1 MRSLCVFC
9 CSSPG
14 RSPSYTAAVAQLGA
28 TLAARGTRVVY
39 GGARVGTM
47 GMLAEA
53 TLAAGGEVVGVIPQH
68 LMDYEVGHDGLT
80 ELHVVGSMHER
91 KALMADLADGFVA
104 LPGGMGTLEE
114 LAEILTWAQL
124 GLHRKPVGALDVDGY
139 WQPLLTFLDHARD
152 EEFLRP
158 SHRELLI
165 ARPTVDELL
174 AALDTHAPA
183 DGDAADKW
191 VDR

>member
-1 MRSLCVFC
+1 MRSLCVFYG
-9 CSSPG
+9 SSPG
-14 RSPSYTAAVAQLGA
+14 RSPSYVAAVASLGA
-28 TLAARGTRVVY
+28 ALAARGTRVVY

-47 GMLAEA
+47 GVLAEA

-68 LMDYEVGHDGLT
+68 LMDHEVGHDGLT

-104 LPGGMGTLEE
+104 LPGGMGTLDE

-139 WQPLLTFLDHARD
+139 WQPLLAFLDHARD

-158 SHRELLI
+158 AHRELLI
-165 ARPTVDELL
+165 ARPTVDALL
-174 AALDTHAPA
+174 DALEAHAPA
-183 DGDAADKW
+183 DGDAPDTW

>member
-1 MRSLCVFC
+1 M
-9 CSSPG
+9 
-14 RSPSYTAAVAQLGA
+14 AQLGA

-183 DGDAADKW
+183 AGDAADKW

>member
-9 CSSPG
+9 GSSPG
-14 RSPSYTAAVAQLGA
+14 RSPSYAAAVAQLGA

-183 DGDAADKW
+183 DGDATDKW

>member
-9 CSSPG
+9 GSSPG
-14 RSPSYTAAVAQLGA
+14 RSPSYAAAVAQLGA

-165 ARPTVDELL
+165 ARPTAEELL
-174 AALDTHAPA
+174 DALDAHTPA
-183 DGDAADKW
+183 DGDATDKW

>member
-9 CSSPG
+9 GSSPG

-183 DGDAADKW
+183 AGDAADKW

>member
-9 CSSPG
+9 GSSPG
-14 RSPSYTAAVAQLGA
+14 RSPSYAAAVAQLGA

>member
-9 CSSPG
+9 GSSPG
-14 RSPSYTAAVAQLGA
+14 RSPSYAAAVAQLGA

-53 TLAAGGEVVGVIPQH
+53 TLSAGGEVVGVIPQH

-183 DGDAADKW
+183 DGDATDKW

>member
-9 CSSPG
+9 GSSPG
-14 RSPSYTAAVAQLGA
+14 RSPSYAAAVAQLGA

-183 DGDAADKW
+183 AGDAADKW

>member
-9 CSSPG
+9 GSSPG
-14 RSPSYTAAVAQLGA
+14 RSPSYAAAVAQLGA

-53 TLAAGGEVVGVIPQH
+53 TLSAGGEVVGVIPQH

-183 DGDAADKW
+183 AGDAADKW

>member
-9 CSSPG
+9 GSSLG
-14 RSPSYTAAVAQLGA
+14 RSPSYAAAVASLGA
-28 TLAARGTRVVY
+28 ALAARGTRVVY

-47 GMLAEA
+47 GVLAEA

-68 LMDYEVGHDGLT
+68 LMDDEVGHDGLT

-104 LPGGMGTLEE
+104 LPGGMGTLDE

-139 WQPLLTFLDHARD
+139 WQPLLAFLDHARD

-158 SHRELLI
+158 AHRELLI
-165 ARPTVDELL
+165 ARPTVDALL
-174 AALDTHAPA
+174 DALEAHAPA
-183 DGDAADKW
+183 DGDAPDAW

>member
-9 CSSPG
+9 GSSHG
-14 RSPSYTAAVAQLGA
+14 RSPSYAAAVAQLGA

-183 DGDAADKW
+183 AGDAADKW

>member
-9 CSSPG
+9 GSSPG
-14 RSPSYTAAVAQLGA
+14 RSPSYAAAVAQLGA

-47 GMLAEA
+47 GMLAED
-53 TLAAGGEVVGVIPQH
+53 TLSAGGEVVGVIPQH

-183 DGDAADKW
+183 AGDAADKW

>member
-9 CSSPG
+9 GSSPG
-14 RSPSYTAAVAQLGA
+14 RSPSYAAAVAQLGA

-39 GGARVGTM
+39 GGARVGTI

-183 DGDAADKW
+183 AGDAADKW

>member
-9 CSSPG
+9 GSSPG

-183 DGDAADKW
+183 DGDATDKW